1 MDCSV
6 ESRLV
11 DFDKFSPYVTVNILL
26 IQIWSHCL
34 FDLMVSVGTSDANA
48 VVLNCHY
55 QWTLTNNYRITYDKK
70 MGAEN
75 SKPQSSAYL
84 ESEIVNEL
92 KLEIKS
98 QRIMFEKKCE
108 ELLEQKRK
116 DEKTTSTLSSDQNAM
131 SSVHQQRLEMTNNP
145 STQAT
150 HTVYPHLP
158 PQQYHSHMQQSTSMP
173 ISQNVQAAH
182 MPPVYHGQYPSVL
195 HQQNTQFQPPLVNTR
210 PLYTPDNTTAHW
222 MSQPTAPPMVLEGNS
237 LPETRK
243 PYGSDVSKRD
253 VQINGKN
260 CYNKNNRTARAF
272 SKDRNKGELGLH
284 RCPNQ
289 EEGCKLRFHNKN
301 EGTVK
306 TIVQHF
312 DLVHPEYRKTGVNRE
327 ETLHVGVNCMIM
339 SLVVVGPFNFLLNI
353 KIDIPKNKIDIV
365 PQMIGTEVSASKW
378 TYEVDIYDK
387 EEPKRRYNFKG
398 VCPSDKESFS
408 KLCVENK
415 TVSISLDYAKTFTTN
430 DIINYKVSLYRAFNN
445 KTFA

>member
-1 MDCSV
+1 
-6 ESRLV
+6 
-11 DFDKFSPYVTVNILL
+11 
-26 IQIWSHCL
+26 
-34 FDLMVSVGTSDANA
+34 
-48 VVLNCHY
+48 
-55 QWTLTNNYRITYDKK
+55 

-131 SSVHQQRLEMTNNP
+131 SSVHQQ
-145 STQAT
+145 S
-150 HTVYPHLP
+150 
-158 PQQYHSHMQQSTSMP
+158 
-173 ISQNVQAAH
+173 SQNVQAAH

-289 EEGCKLRFHNKN
+289 EEGCKLRFHDKN
-301 EGTVK
+301 EGYNNHLKECCFREQCCPSLAVGGSCIWKGNVNSMVK
-306 TIVQHF
+306 HF

-339 SLVVVGPFNFLLNI
+339 SLVVVGPFKFLLNI

-378 TYEVDIYDK
+378 TYEVDIYNK
-387 EEPKRRYNFKG
+387 EEPNRRYNFKG

-415 TVSISLDYAKTFTTN
+415 TVSICLDYAKTFTTN
-430 DIINYKVSLYRAFNN
+430 DILNYRVSLYRAFVNV
-445 KTFA
+445 KT